1 MNDSHYAITCTIII
15 YSRVE
20 YPATC
25 GQMDDNSC
33 NGGSDNIDWNT
44 DDELE
49 IANISSP
56 SSVSLNT
63 NGAFISE
70 FEFGESSSSSNSPS
84 KLVDYINMGFCEA
97 MVTKVI
103 AEIGEN
109 DSDAILDALLTYS
122 ALDEIPHQEHELN
135 DPCLNPESDFE
146 NDLSDFDTSCSEEDS
161 NESFEKDDPLVCL
174 IDMGYS
180 HEEASAAISRCGK
193 DAPLSELVDFISA
206 AHISKEADATSYTS
220 ALQSYSH
227 PLRFLYDIEPEFVDS
242 KFFCPA
248 ARKRGYIHNLPLNNR
263 FSIQPLPP
271 YTIFEALPETK
282 KWWPSWDKREQLNC
296 ILTCRG
302 SAQLTDRIRLA
313 LESCKGEPNVQVKK
327 YVIGQ

>member
-1 MNDSHYAITCTIII
+1 MRSKFRDTCVESWMIII
-15 YSRVE
+15 DSRVK
-20 YPATC
+20 YPATS

-33 NGGSDNIDWNT
+33 NGESDNIDWNT

-56 SSVSLNT
+56 SSLST
-63 NGAFISE
+63 NEAFISE
-70 FEFGESSSSSNSPS
+70 FQFGESSSSSNSPS
-84 KLVDYINMGFCEA
+84 KLIDFINMGFCEA

-122 ALDEIPHQEHELN
+122 ALNEIPHQEHELN
-135 DPCLNPESDFE
+135 DPCLNPENDFE
-146 NDLSDFDTSCSEEDS
+146 NDLSDFDTSCSDEDS
-161 NESFEKDDPLVCL
+161 SEAFEKDDPLVCL

-227 PLRFLYDIEPEFVDS
+227 PLVS
-242 KFFCPA
+242 KFIKLYFYLFNYP
-248 ARKRGYIHNLPLNNR
+248 
-263 FSIQPLPP
+263 Q
-271 YTIFEALPETK
+271 
-282 KWWPSWDKREQLNC
+282 
-296 ILTCRG
+296 
-302 SAQLTDRIRLA
+302 
-313 LESCKGEPNVQVKK
+313 
-327 YVIGQ
+327 